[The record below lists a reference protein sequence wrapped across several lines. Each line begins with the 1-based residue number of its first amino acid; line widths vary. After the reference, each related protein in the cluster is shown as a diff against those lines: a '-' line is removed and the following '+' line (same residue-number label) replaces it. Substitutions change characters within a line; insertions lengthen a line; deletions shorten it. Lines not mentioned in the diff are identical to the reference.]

1 MAQEIDDD
9 IRQREQ
15 IEISGL
21 QRFIAFLFFFF
32 VSVPM
37 ILFVIGVVYQLWEL
51 VQGRGILV
59 DTWTVLSVLPLGIII
74 SPVSFYLGWYF
85 QARAKNQQFDLNRA
99 MGGHFLGF
107 CRALYGILAAITI
120 LLAIIGA
127 LGSFYIDSRL
137 LLVCWIGIAFVGIGI
152 VSWLFQ
158 DTGEPTPHSPNQSVS
173 LKPTGVAFIVFS
185 LLWFYLGIL
194 GIVHQDQEQL
204 EGSATLFLIFLIM
217 GIIAFR
223 LSDRR
228 PSTPSSEDNN

>member
-1 MAQEIDDD
+1 
-9 IRQREQ
+9 
-15 IEISGL
+15 
-21 QRFIAFLFFFF
+21 
-32 VSVPM
+32 M

-74 SPVSFYLGWYF
+74 SPVLFYLGWYF

-137 LLVCWIGIAFVGIGI
+137 LLVCWIGIAFVGEPLPYAY
-152 VSWLFQ
+152 SWL
-158 DTGEPTPHSPNQSVS
+158 SV
-173 LKPTGVAFIVFS
+173 GVWLGVSIVLAGAAS
-185 LLWFYLGIL
+185 
-194 GIVHQDQEQL
+194 
-204 EGSATLFLIFLIM
+204 FLPARAAGRISVREAI
-217 GIIAFR
+217 
-223 LSDRR
+223 SY
-228 PSTPSSEDNN
+228 E